1 MTRSAPRQAGKKPA
15 KPYHH
20 GDLRHT
26 LLDEALRT
34 IQTRGVEH
42 LTLRTVGGAL
52 GSPRGAL
59 YRHFSDKQA
68 LVATVGSEGF
78 RKLRQVVA
86 HAWERNGRG
95 GSALMHWPG
104 DTYSSTS
111 RIRPTTG

>member
-1 MTRSAPRQAGKKPA
+1 MARSAQRQAGNKPA

-20 GDLRHT
+20 GDLRHA

-34 IQTRGVEH
+34 IQTHGVEH
-42 LTLRTVGGAL
+42 LTLRTMGEGL
-52 GSPRGAL
+52 GVSRSAL
-59 YRHFSDKQA
+59 YRHFADKQA
-68 LVATVGSEGF
+68 LLATVGSEGF
-78 RKLRQVVA
+78 RKPGQVVA

-95 GSALMHWPG
+95 GSALMQWPG